1 MRRIM
6 LVGMKCWAIAVTIV
20 ALAAV
25 SPSQAATKYVV
36 NSFKGTFAFQM
47 HGITS
52 FAPFF
57 DGSSGKTNSGIAS
70 APRQD
75 IMRVGVFTSDGKSN
89 LVGRTIATTDDGIT
103 TIVIDYSWT
112 GLFTI
117 VTNGL
122 GTITIKAPTSSDI
135 HSCKTGDGTPQSGCE
150 TFEGPETYAF
160 VITGNSRTKAL
171 ILTETDN
178 PGGGAKIF
186 MTGAAWTQDTTHS
199 PGGGSSFPFPF

>member
-1 MRRIM
+1 M
-6 LVGMKCWAIAVTIV
+6 LIGMKCWAITVV
-20 ALAAV
+20 ALVAT
-25 SPSQAATKYVV
+25 SPSQAATKY
-36 NSFKGTFAFQM
+36 NPDSLKGTFAFQM

-57 DGSSGKTNSGIAS
+57 DGTAGKTNSGIAT

-75 IMRVGVFTSDGKSN
+75 IMRVGLLISDGKSN

-103 TIVIDYSWT
+103 TIVIDYNWT
-112 GLFTI
+112 GKYI
-117 VTNGL
+117 MVTNGL
-122 GTITIKAPTSSDI
+122 GTITINAPTGADI
-135 HSCKTGDGTPQSGCE
+135 NSCTSGDGTPQSGCSA
-150 TFEGPETYAF
+150 FEGPETYAF
-160 VITGNSRTKAL
+160 VITGNSKTKAI

-186 MTGAAWTQDTTHS
+186 LTGAAWTQNTTHS